1 MAQLL
6 QVMILL
12 ASGGA
17 NGGGYLASK
26 YVLIAMHG
34 GILFLHALIN
44 SLNITWLSYI
54 TIIAVAWNVVGEC
67 SNSNTSIHPTH
78 PNLRGSGGGVL
89 HIFMGCSTYLV
100 IIIGI
105 CLMYTRDKFLIPYV
119 YAICFM
125 DLSPL
130 DFNPP
135 CNLFACR
142 S

>member
-1 MAQLL
+1 LAQLL

-54 TIIAVAWNVVGEC
+54 TIIAAAWNVVGEC
-67 SNSNTSIHPTH
+67 SNSNTLIHPTH
-78 PNLRGSGGGVL
+78 PNLRRSGGGVL
-89 HIFMGCSTYLV
+89 RRCMGYSTYLV
-100 IIIGI
+100 IVYRNIPNVYLRQIFYTL
-105 CLMYTRDKFLIPYV
+105 CL
-119 YAICFM
+119 
-125 DLSPL
+125 
-130 DFNPP
+130 
-135 CNLFACR
+135 CNFFYESFSFGFYSTL
-142 S
+142 